1 MFLCHGCHL
10 TWQHIFCFIV
20 ICFCR
25 LTVATEV
32 TFLQL
37 SSSRAIAGQNM
48 STVTSVSPQQQRK
61 HVSSSAANIDDTD
74 QQLNTDPDQNRSS
87 DSRDVTPG
95 VVDVTVATHSVES
108 GISSASGSGA
118 GIVRASSKTSS
129 GEKRRKSTWM
139 NVSLSC
145 PPRLSLQRSSLIV
158 VAVVLSLLPAPL
170 PMRMFWLAAV
180 VVVVFVAHDSVV
192 LLLLWIIQET
202 RSRASVSSHSSLLL
216 QNNQNIIPGASL
228 LFH

>member
-1 MFLCHGCHL
+1 MFKFLCHGCHL
-10 TWQHIFCFIV
+10 TWQPIFCFIV
-20 ICFCR
+20 ICFCH

-61 HVSSSAANIDDTD
+61 HVSSSAANIDDND
-74 QQLNTDPDQNRSS
+74 QQQLLNTDPDQNRSS

-145 PPRLSLQRSSLIV
+145 PPRLSLLCSPLIV
-158 VAVVLSLLPAPL
+158 LAVVVLSLLPAPH
-170 PMRMFWLAAV
+170 PMRMF
-180 VVVVFVAHDSVV
+180 
-192 LLLLWIIQET
+192 
-202 RSRASVSSHSSLLL
+202 
-216 QNNQNIIPGASL
+216 
-228 LFH
+228 